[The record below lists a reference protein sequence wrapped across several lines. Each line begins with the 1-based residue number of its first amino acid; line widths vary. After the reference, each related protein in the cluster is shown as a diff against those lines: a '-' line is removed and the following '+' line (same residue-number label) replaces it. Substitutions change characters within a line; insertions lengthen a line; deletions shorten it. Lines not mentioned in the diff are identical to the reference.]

1 MATVQDII
9 TEAQALQTLADDQ
22 ATKSD
27 LSHAAADNVATVTA
41 AQGALVAQAQAAA
54 QVAINEAQ
62 TAADAAKANTDEAT
76 KVLDNAIQT
85 IIVDLQT
92 LAK

>member
-9 TEAQALQTLADDQ
+9 TEAQSLQALLDDQ
-22 ATKSD
+22 TAKSD

-41 AQGALVAQAQAAA
+41 AQGALVAQAQATA

-62 TAADAAKANTDEAT
+62 TAADTAKANTDAAT
-76 KVLDNAIQT
+76 QVLDTAIQT
-85 IIVDLQT
+85 LVTDAQS

>member
-9 TEAQALQTLADDQ
+9 TEAQALQGLADDQ
-22 ATKSD
+22 ASKSD

-41 AQGALVAQAQAAA
+41 AQGAIVAQVQAAA

-62 TAADAAKANTDEAT
+62 TAADAAKANTDAAT
-76 KVLDNAIQT
+76 EKLDAAITQLVT
-85 IIVDLQT
+85 DVET